1 MELAWPR
8 GKVRSRQRS
17 KLCIYVLGKSE
28 KVPEITSVGLWV
40 MEFLKGCS
48 ESSDG
53 SRAIG
58 WPHQGSELW
67 AGAHAYRD
75 CVTFVVWG
83 GHQRGVWS
91 PPQESVW
98 ICGEKKK
105 KEKKKP
111 KKAMTVFKCRT
122 KRYTSQSTIYFWAFS
137 GGCKS
142 SWHKFLTPTYV
153 FLVGSKWYTK
163 VSRGGEGSALCKG
176 NEISFLL
183 AQPQSP
189 FTYITLSSSMVS
201 IQSHAFTAVER
212 QI

>member
-1 MELAWPR
+1 MAAEPLAGP
-8 GKVRSRQRS
+8 V
-17 KLCIYVLGKSE
+17 
-28 KVPEITSVGLWV
+28 
-40 MEFLKGCS
+40 
-48 ESSDG
+48 
-53 SRAIG
+53 
-58 WPHQGSELW
+58 
-67 AGAHAYRD
+67 
-75 CVTFVVWG
+75 
-83 GHQRGVWS
+83 RGVSSGLELMLIGIAWHLLFEGVTS
-91 PPQESVW
+91 GE
-98 ICGEKKK
+98 CGPHLRSLFGFAERRKRRKKK
-105 KEKKKP
+105 KT

-201 IQSHAFTAVER
+201 IQSHAFTAVETN
-212 QI
+212 INEIVLAKEILWIWCVVFSMLVTFAFVSMH